1 MYGSNGYKKLDN
13 GYLISTFI
21 FEINKHKINNK
32 YRTYLKEPFTSTL
45 NIKTLKTTKA
55 NCQSLSPIAPRDVA
69 NTKADNAGTEEI
81 KNGNKTFPSTPID
94 SKTYFL
100 DVTIL

>member
-1 MYGSNGYKKLDN
+1 MYGANGYKKLDS

-21 FEINKHKINNK
+21 FEINKHKNNSK
-32 YRTYLKEPFTSTL
+32 YRMYLKLSLILTL
-45 NIKTLKTTKA
+45 NMKTLKTTKE

-81 KNGNKTFPSTPID
+81 KNGNKVLPS
-94 SKTYFL
+94 
-100 DVTIL
+100 